1 MADTDMDIMTKDVA
15 DIMRNSFNPADDEE
29 VIPTKKFL
37 AFESDGL
44 SYAID
49 ADFVKEIIMAN
60 TITRLPK
67 LPSFIRGVI
76 NLRGQVVPIID
87 IRMRMGRTKTEFT
100 DDTCIIVMNIDEI
113 QVGLL
118 IDAVSQM
125 VDIPEMNISTLP
137 LSKHQELVDGII
149 RINGTVL
156 LIISIDEIMKKV
168 DDVPPLV

>member
-1 MADTDMDIMTKDVA
+1 MMEDTDIMMKDVA
-15 DIMRNSFNPADDEE
+15 EIMQNNFVQTEEEE

-37 AFESDGL
+37 AFESDKL

-49 ADFVKEIIMAN
+49 ADYVKEIIMVN

-67 LPSFIRGVI
+67 LPAFIRGVI
-76 NLRGQVVPIID
+76 NLRGQVVPIMDMRI
-87 IRMRMGRTKTEFT
+87 RMGRSKTEFT
-100 DDTCIIVMNIDEI
+100 DDTCIIVMNIDDV

-125 VDIPEMNISTLP
+125 VDIPEVNISTLP

-168 DDVPPLV
+168 DEVPQLV

>member
-1 MADTDMDIMTKDVA
+1 M
-15 DIMRNSFNPADDEE
+15 
-29 VIPTKKFL
+29 
-37 AFESDGL
+37 
-44 SYAID
+44 
-49 ADFVKEIIMAN
+49 
-60 TITRLPK
+60 
-67 LPSFIRGVI
+67 I

-100 DDTCIIVMNIDEI
+100 DDTCIIVMNINEI